1 MNTPSNTLKVAAAS
15 GYALITRERTAKL
28 ELLKHL
34 IANLAHTI
42 VVCGP
47 EGVGKTRLLSLYKDG
62 FEATS
67 LFCYLQGD
75 SVLNLEKLQ
84 ALISDEIALKM
95 PYFKDRSL
103 FTSLERLVQ
112 RDAKA
117 VIIIDDAGNLAP
129 GVMEQIILFAS
140 GYPAL
145 RVVFALTH
153 SELYLK
159 NTTDPSVDDC
169 YQIEIPPL
177 TMEQCEEYLEYL
189 STLPDKRIVFNAINE
204 TVVAD
209 LYRKTHGIPGNI
221 LAALPPTSNRKK
233 YDNSRAI
240 LSYAV
245 ASLIVIA
252 LGVQWWSSR
261 PRISTD
267 SLAANQQE
275 TVGKQAE
282 ILTKQEDGITNSRPG
297 LTRRAR
303 NDVIADSRSHG
314 ANIEQGLKSGEDNTI
329 ASSPD
334 ENQRAVAES
343 VQLPESKSIEPD
355 PKTNNNAGVVSVPT
369 DSQAVA
375 VPAQLPVTPASAELD
390 TSDHWLMQQPVENYT
405 LQLMAL
411 PDQQAIIEVMQRH
424 QALGL
429 NLKLLKTQTKKGRDR
444 FILLYGSFANVEQ
457 ANLES
462 KNLPKALQKTWLR
475 KIAAVQGEL
484 SIAAPLD
491 IPE

>member
-15 GYALITRERTAKL
+15 GYGLITRERTAKL

-34 IANLAHTI
+34 VANLAHTI
-42 VVCGP
+42 IVCGP
-47 EGVGKTRLLSLYKDG
+47 EGVGKTRLLSLYKDA
-62 FEATS
+62 FEETS
-67 LFCYLQGD
+67 LLCYLQGD

-84 ALISDEIALKM
+84 TLISDEIALKM

-117 VIIIDDAGNLAP
+117 VVIIDDAGNLAP
-129 GVMEQIILFAS
+129 GVMEQIIVFAS
-140 GYPAL
+140 EYPAL

-221 LAALPPTSNRKK
+221 LTALPPTNNRRK

-267 SLAANQQE
+267 SLAANQLE
-275 TVGKQAE
+275 TVAKQAE
-282 ILTKQEDGITNSRPG
+282 VSTKQKDDNTISRPG

-314 ANIEQGLKSGEDNTI
+314 VSIEQDLKSGEDSAI

-334 ENQRAVAES
+334 ESQKAAAES
-343 VQLPESKSIEPD
+343 VKLPEIKSIEPD
-355 PKTNNNAGVVSVPT
+355 PKTNNHAGVVSVPT
-369 DSQAVA
+369 GSQVVA
-375 VPAQLPVTPASAELD
+375 VPPQLPTPASVELD
-390 TSDHWLMQQPVENYT
+390 ANDHWLMQQPVENYT

-411 PDQQAIIEVMQRH
+411 FDQQAIIEVMHRH
-424 QALGL
+424 QDLGL

-444 FILLYGSFANVEQ
+444 FILLYGSFASVEQ

-462 KNLPKALQKTWLR
+462 RSLPKALQKTWLR